1 MNLLPG
7 ERILRESPKPTMLVL
22 TTHRVRLE
30 RRSTGF
36 ASTTSIMLEEIASC
50 ALLRTSQPILLMIA
64 AVCVIGGALV
74 AVNGEAIG
82 LVIGVLVA
90 LLFGLL
96 YFASRQQTLSLASA
110 GATIKTSTKGMNLE
124 IAHQMIDAIEAA
136 KGARYLLQR
145 SAGEGYVQTSG
156 SVTPDWEA
164 SRSETWSQGT

>member
-1 MNLLPG
+1 
-7 ERILRESPKPTMLVL
+7 
-22 TTHRVRLE
+22 
-30 RRSTGF
+30 
-36 ASTTSIMLEEIASC
+36 MLEEIASC
-50 ALLRTSQPILLMIA
+50 ALIRTSQPIMLMIA

-74 AVNGEAIG
+74 AASGEAIG

-96 YFASRQQTLSLASA
+96 YLTSRQQILSLASA

-145 SAGEGYVQTSG
+145 SAEEGYAQTSG
-156 SVTPDWEA
+156 SVAPVWEA
-164 SRSETWSQGT
+164 SRSEIRSQST